1 MLFVLFHLG
10 AERYALEAQRVVEIV
25 PLLALKK
32 IPQAPR
38 GVAGLFIYR
47 GRPVP
52 ALDLC
57 QLTLGRSAAEHF
69 STRIIIISYSPAAG
83 VEQFVGL
90 IVERATETLRREP
103 KDFVESGV
111 RVTNSA
117 FLGPMLKDANGVV
130 QLVNPERLLHQH
142 ASAQLFEATPE
153 AGHATH

>member
-10 AERYALEAQRVVEIV
+10 NERYALEAQRVVEIV

-38 GVAGLFIYR
+38 GVAGMFIYR
-47 GRPVP
+47 GRFVP

-57 QLTLGRSAAEHF
+57 DLTLGRPAAEHF
-69 STRIIIISYSPAAG
+69 STRIIIVNYTLASGA
-83 VEQFVGL
+83 EQFMGL
-90 IVERATETLRREP
+90 IAERATATLRREP

-111 RVTNSA
+111 RLTNSP
-117 FLGPMLKDANGVV
+117 FLGPMLKDAQGVV
-130 QLVNPERLLHQH
+130 QLLNPERLLQHH
-142 ASAQLFEATPE
+142 ASAQLFESTPE